1 MDAKHA
7 FNLTQRGGREGAERA
22 GTVEESAR
30 KRGGDCKRARW
41 GERGRTQTGH
51 RMSACLDNN
60 DL

>member
-7 FNLTQRGGREGAERA
+7 FNLTQRGGRAGA

-30 KRGGDCKRARW
+30 KRGGDSERARG
-41 GERGRTQTGH
+41 GERERERTETGH

>member
-7 FNLTQRGGREGAERA
+7 FNLTRRGARGA

-30 KRGGDCKRARW
+30 KRGETVREREVGDR
-41 GERGRTQTGH
+41 H

-60 DL
+60 DS

>member
-7 FNLTQRGGREGAERA
+7 FNLTQRGGKEGQVQLKKVREREGETVREREGEREGA
-22 GTVEESAR
+22 
-30 KRGGDCKRARW
+30 
-41 GERGRTQTGH
+41 QTGH

>member
-1 MDAKHA
+1 MHGRQARVQSD
-7 FNLTQRGGREGAERA
+7 TERGQRGA

-30 KRGGDCKRARW
+30 KRGGDSERARG
-41 GERGRTQTGH
+41 GERERERTQTGH